1 MPRRSSAAPAA
12 DPWPWVG
19 LALMPCVLFLYGA
32 SALVAPW
39 WAVALLVVL
48 WVVLFAQCLRWWS
61 SHPRRLVPVAAAA
74 TLVWFVTLVAG
85 AALLG
90 WG

>member
-1 MPRRSSAAPAA
+1 MARRSSAAAAA

-19 LALMPCVLFLYGA
+19 MALMPCVLFLYGA

-39 WAVALLVVL
+39 WAVVLLVVL
-48 WVVLFAQCLRWWS
+48 WVVLFVQCCRWWS
-61 SHPRRLVPVAAAA
+61 SHPRRLPVVAAAA
-74 TLVWFVTLVAG
+74 TLVWFATLVAG